1 MTGLLAKKKDG
12 KMAYKVA
19 LLSQDYS
26 LQVIHK
32 TGRIF
37 TETLERS
44 VVAQWE
50 RVRIRIGGS
59 QVQDV
64 FCPSARHFIC
74 CFVLI

>member
-32 TGRIF
+32 TGKIF
-37 TETLERS
+37 TDALERI

-50 RVRIRIGGS
+50 GVRLVI
-59 QVQDV
+59 
-64 FCPSARHFIC
+64 
-74 CFVLI
+74 

>member
-1 MTGLLAKKKDG
+1 MKTYLSGNHVTFSLGHHFNLFQMTGLLAKKKDG

-37 TETLERS
+37 TEALERS
-44 VVAQWE
+44 VVAQW
-50 RVRIRIGGS
+50 
-59 QVQDV
+59 
-64 FCPSARHFIC
+64 
-74 CFVLI
+74 